1 MASRRTHRM
10 VVSAVAGGLFALGVV
25 APGPA
30 AAPLPRAA
38 QAYVDQR
45 DSTRWWQVLQFGLQN
60 LFDPELDEWFTMD
73 TFDHRPGE
81 VTLPD
86 RCPPPTS

>member
-1 MASRRTHRM
+1 M
-10 VVSAVAGGLFALGVV
+10 
-25 APGPA
+25 
-30 AAPLPRAA
+30 
-38 QAYVDQR
+38 
-45 DSTRWWQVLQFGLQN
+45 LQFGLQN

-73 TFDHRPGE
+73 TFEHRPGV